1 MLAGLEDLINS
12 GLLLFDSD
20 GGGGAGGRGGV
31 MKWSFGAV
39 VARSYGVFQMSQI
52 DCCVLLKFC

>member
-1 MLAGLEDLINS
+1 
-12 GLLLFDSD
+12 
-20 GGGGAGGRGGV
+20 